1 MNKIIGIDIGSKG
14 ALALLSPT
22 GDLLEIEDMPILRDG
37 PKGRPAVNAALLAE
51 FVFRS
56 HASEAF
62 IEYVGANV

>member
-1 MNKIIGIDIGSKG
+1 MKNTLGFDIGTMG
-14 ALALLSPT
+14 GVAVLRAD
-22 GDLLEIEDMPILRDG
+22 GDLADVVDMPILRDG